1 MAEFTNEMVE
11 VTEAE
16 VVEDV
21 TTNESTAIVPAADEY
36 VPEAE
41 PEKKHSKAV
50 AIGIGAGALAL
61 GVAAVKW
68 GPQIMATV
76 KAKHESHKQAK
87 QAVKDL
93 AKAQEIYNNL
103 NSVDD
108 ETLKKYYNERF
119 STPAPEPATT
129 NDKPKED
136 NKKEPENNTEN
147 AAQTAQKQATTQP
160 EQTPP
165 DNTTQAQPNNKAN
178 NRKK

>member
-11 VTEAE
+11 VTE

-41 PEKKHSKAV
+41 PEKKGNKAL
-50 AIGIGAGALAL
+50 AIGVGVGALGL
-61 GVAAVKW
+61 GIAAVKW
-68 GPQIMATV
+68 GPQIMSTI
-76 KAKHESHKQAK
+76 KAKSAARKNAK
-87 QAVKDL
+87 NAL
-93 AKAQEIYNNL
+93 AAQVKAQEIYNNL

-119 STPAPEPATT
+119 STPAPATT

-136 NKKEPENNTEN
+136 NKEPENKTEEN
-147 AAQTAQKQATTQP
+147 KTAEQTAQEQAITQP
-160 EQTPP
+160 ENKTEE
-165 DNTTQAQPNNKAN
+165 PNNKAN
-178 NRKK
+178 TKKK

>member
-16 VVEDV
+16 VTENV
-21 TTNESTAIVPAADEY
+21 TTESTAIVPATDEY

-76 KAKHESHKQAK
+76 KAKHETRKQAK
-87 QAVKDL
+87 QAVKNL
-93 AKAQEIYNNL
+93 AKAQEVYNYL

-108 ETLKKYYNERF
+108 ESLKKYYNERF
-119 STPAPEPATT
+119 SEPAPAPTT
-129 NDKPKED
+129 NNNKPE
-136 NKKEPENNTEN
+136 NTTQTPENNTEN
-147 AAQTAQKQATTQP
+147 AAQTEEP
-160 EQTPP
+160 EQT
-165 DNTTQAQPNNKAN
+165 QAEPNKAN
-178 NRKK
+178 KKK

>member
-1 MAEFTNEMVE
+1 MAEFNENTMV
-11 VTEAE
+11 EAE

-21 TTNESTAIVPAADEY
+21 TTNESTAIVPADEY

-76 KAKHESHKQAK
+76 KAKHESNKQAK
-87 QAVKDL
+87 QAIKNQI
-93 AKAQEIYNNL
+93 KAQEIYNNL

-119 STPAPEPATT
+119 STPTPAPATT
-129 NDKPKED
+129 NDNKPE
-136 NKKEPENNTEN
+136 NATQTPENNTEN
-147 AAQTAQKQATTQP
+147 AAQTAQTQATTQP
-160 EQTPP
+160 EQTQP
-165 DNTTQAQPNNKAN
+165 DNTTQAKA
-178 NRKK
+178 KKK

>member
-1 MAEFTNEMVE
+1 MAEFNENTMV
-11 VTEAE
+11 EAE

-21 TTNESTAIVPAADEY
+21 TTNESTAIVPATDEY

-76 KAKHESHKQAK
+76 KAKHETRKQAK
-87 QAVKDL
+87 QAIKDL
-93 AKAQEIYNNL
+93 TKAQEIYNNL

-119 STPAPEPATT
+119 STPTPATT

-136 NKKEPENNTEN
+136 NKEPENKTEN
-147 AAQTAQKQATTQP
+147 AAQTAQAQATTQP
-160 EQTPP
+160 ENKTEEPEQ
-165 DNTTQAQPNNKAN
+165 TQAEPNNKAN
-178 NRKK
+178 NKKK

>member
-1 MAEFTNEMVE
+1 MAEMNENIMV
-11 VTEAE
+11 EAE

-87 QAVKDL
+87 QAIKNQV
-93 AKAQEIYNNL
+93 KAQEIYNNL

-108 ETLKKYYNERF
+108 KTLKKYYNERF
-119 STPAPEPATT
+119 STPASTT
-129 NDKPKED
+129 ND
-136 NKKEPENNTEN
+136 NKPENNTTKTPEKTTEN
-147 AAQTAQKQATTQP
+147 AAQTAQEQATTQP
-160 EQTPP
+160 EQTE
-165 DNTTQAQPNNKAN
+165 PNNKAN
-178 NRKK
+178 NKKK